1 MNYERATQILDRTR
15 EGWQF
20 SEFVI
25 LRALELTGDYEPS
38 GSAGM
43 DTALQ
48 KKNFGTW
55 EERSLCV
62 VAEHVGRHNQKAG
75 RESSRGFTPAHERT
89 ERTE

>member
-1 MNYERATQILDRTR
+1 MNYERANQILDRAK

-25 LRALELTGDYEPS
+25 LRALQLTGDYEPS

-48 KKNFGTW
+48 KEDFGTW
-55 EERSLCV
+55 EARSVCL
-62 VAEHVGRHNQKAG
+62 VAEHAGRHNQKTG
-75 RESSRGFTPAHERT
+75 RESSRGFASTNERIEGT
-89 ERTE
+89 K

>member
-1 MNYERATQILDRTR
+1 MNYERANQILDRTR

-25 LRALELTGDYEPS
+25 LRALELTGDYEPN

-48 KKNFGTW
+48 KENAGTW
-55 EERSLCV
+55 EKRSVCL
-62 VAEHVGRHNQKAG
+62 VAEHVGRHNQETGSK
-75 RESSRGFTPAHERT
+75 SRRGLAPADERT

>member
-1 MNYERATQILDRTR
+1 MNYERANQILDRTR

-48 KKNFGTW
+48 KEDAGTW
-55 EERSLCV
+55 ERRSLCV
-62 VAEHVGRHNQKAG
+62 VAEHVGRHKQKA
-75 RESSRGFTPAHERT
+75 RPESSRGFAPADERT

>member
-1 MNYERATQILDRTR
+1 MNYERANQILDRTR
-15 EGWQF
+15 EGWEF

-38 GSAGM
+38 GSKGM

-48 KKNFGTW
+48 KKDFGTW
-55 EERSLCV
+55 EARSVCL
-62 VAEHVGRHNQKAG
+62 VAEHAGRHNQKAG
-75 RESSRGFTPAHERT
+75 HESSRGFASAHERT

>member
-1 MNYERATQILDRTR
+1 MNYERANQILDRTR
-15 EGWQF
+15 EGWEF

-48 KKNFGTW
+48 KEDTGAW
-55 EERSLCV
+55 EKRSLCL
-62 VAEHVGRHNQKAG
+62 VAEYAGRHKQKAG
-75 RESSRGFTPAHERT
+75 CESSRGFAATHECGEGT
-89 ERTE
+89 K

>member
-1 MNYERATQILDRTR
+1 MNYERANQILDRTR

-43 DTALQ
+43 DTAIQ
-48 KKNFGTW
+48 KEDAGTW
-55 EERSLCV
+55 ERRSLCV
-62 VAEHVGRHNQKAG
+62 VAEYVGRHKQKAG
-75 RESSRGFTPAHERT
+75 AESCRGFAPADERT

>member
-1 MNYERATQILDRTR
+1 MNYERANQILDRTR

-48 KKNFGTW
+48 EKNLGTW
-55 EERSLCV
+55 EARSLCL
-62 VAEHVGRHNQKAG
+62 VAEHVGRHNQEAG
-75 RESSRGFTPAHERT
+75 RESSRGFTPTHERT
-89 ERTE
+89 KGTQ

>member
-1 MNYERATQILDRTR
+1 LNYERANQILDRTR

-48 KKNFGTW
+48 AENAGTW
-55 EERSLCV
+55 EKRSLCV
-62 VAEHVGRHNQKAG
+62 VAEYASRHNQKAWPKG
-75 RESSRGFTPAHERT
+75 RRGFAPADERT

>member
-1 MNYERATQILDRTR
+1 MNHYEANRILDRVR
-15 EGWQF
+15 EGQQF
-20 SEFVI
+20 SHFVI
-25 LRALELTGDYEPS
+25 TRALELTGDYEPN

-48 KKNFGTW
+48 EKNLGTW
-55 EERSLCV
+55 EERSLCL

-89 ERTE
+89 EGIQ

>member
-1 MNYERATQILDRTR
+1 MNYEQANQILDRTR

-48 KKNFGTW
+48 KEDAGTW
-55 EERSLCV
+55 ERRSLCL
-62 VAEHVGRHNQKAG
+62 VAEYAGRHNQEAWP
-75 RESSRGFTPAHERT
+75 ESSRGFASAHERR

>member
-1 MNYERATQILDRTR
+1 MNYERANQILDRTR

-48 KKNFGTW
+48 KEDSGAW
-55 EERSLCV
+55 EARSLCL
-62 VAEHVGRHNQKAG
+62 VAEHVGRHHKKAG
-75 RESSRGFTPAHERT
+75 RESSRGFAPTYERT
-89 ERTE
+89 EGTE

>member
-1 MNYERATQILDRTR
+1 MNYEQANKILDRSK

-20 SEFVI
+20 SEFVT
-25 LRALELTGDYEPS
+25 LKALELTGDYEPN

-48 KKNFGTW
+48 KEDAGTW
-55 EERSLCV
+55 ERRSVCV
-62 VAEHVGRHNQKAG
+62 VAEYAGRHNQKAG
-75 RESSRGFTPAHERT
+75 RESSREFTSTNERT

>member
-1 MNYERATQILDRTR
+1 MTYAQANRILDRTR
-15 EGWQF
+15 EGWEF

-25 LRALELTGDYEPS
+25 LRALELTGDYEPN

-48 KKNFGTW
+48 EKNLGTW
-55 EERSLCV
+55 EERSLCL
-62 VAEHVGRHNQKAG
+62 VAEHVGRHKQKAE

-89 ERTE
+89 EGIQ

>member
-1 MNYERATQILDRTR
+1 MNYERANQILDRTR
-15 EGWQF
+15 EGWEF

-48 KKNFGTW
+48 KENAGTW

-62 VAEHVGRHNQKAG
+62 VAEHVGRNNQKAG
-75 RESSRGFTPAHERT
+75 CESSRGFAPAHERT